1 MHSRIHVH
9 PLARRSVQLVLV
21 LIALCIGSFLGVF
34 VQGVN
39 MPVAKADTGTDEAY
53 GTIPAAKTPTANQ
66 SYGIMNTY
74 VYDITHNRSYNY
86 NATGPF
92 IVASSMKVP
101 IMLTFFD
108 MIERQHRGPTN
119 HELNLLATMIENS
132 NNNSASELYY
142 NIIGGATGVTRFMQ
156 RIGISGLWANP
167 HAWGYSLIYP
177 STMVQLLTG
186 LYRGSIL
193 TAHDRNI
200 ALYFMEHVQ
209 ADQRVGV
216 GDTAP
221 RGATVALKDGWVVGP
236 DGYWVMNSS
245 GIVIL
250 GNEVYVIASY
260 TRDDSSLF
268 AGQNIV
274 RHICAQVAAQLH

>member
-1 MHSRIHVH
+1 MYAKKQTRQSASRKWYPSLSITV
-9 PLARRSVQLVLV
+9 VLM
-21 LIALCIGSFLGVF
+21 LSIIGAVSGGIFFPVKHAYASAY
-34 VQGVN
+34 QG
-39 MPVAKADTGTDEAY
+39 G
-53 GTIPAAKTPTANQ
+53 
-66 SYGIMNTY
+66 GIMNTY
-74 VYDITHNRSYNY
+74 VYDLTRNRYYNY
-86 NATGPF
+86 NVTQQF
-92 IVASSMKVP
+92 ITASSMKVP

-108 MIERQHRGPTN
+108 MIERQGRGPTN
-119 HELNLLATMIENS
+119 HELYLLSTMIENS
-132 NNNSASELYY
+132 NNDSASALYY
-142 NIIGGATGVTRFMQ
+142 GEIGGANGVTRYMQ
-156 RIGISGLWANP
+156 KIGVSGLWANP

-177 STMVQLLTG
+177 STMVQLLIR

-193 TAHDRNI
+193 TAHNRNL

-245 GIVIL
+245 GIVTL
-250 GNEVYVIASY
+250 GRETYVIASY
-260 TRDDSSLF
+260 TRDDSSLL

-274 RHICAQVAAQLH
+274 RQICARVAAQLH